1 MSIQLQIE
9 EMPGY
14 LAAKFT
20 GAGASEEVW
29 RQFELIAE
37 HCDRAGKNKLLL
49 DVTEAHKESSL
60 ADKYFLGE
68 KSQIFAR
75 YKLKVAYVNRPERV
89 DPKGF
94 GEMVAR
100 NRRVDARVFTNVEEA
115 EEWLL
120 K

>member
-1 MSIQLQIE
+1 MEVQF
-9 EMPGY
+9 G
-14 LAAKFT
+14 FT
-20 GAGASEEVW
+20 FVTPCHRRET
-29 RQFELIAE
+29 
-37 HCDRAGKNKLLL
+37 NKTLL
-49 DVTEAHKESSL
+49 DVTGAHKESSL

-89 DPKGF
+89 DPNGF

-100 NRRVDARVFTNVEEA
+100 NRGVNVRVFTNVEDA

-120 K
+120 KE